1 VLSVKI
7 HQQHPL
13 KLNVEKSPRTIVPVA
28 LIHSYEYKFSNCN
41 VIQATGAVVPEP
53 DVTN

>member
-13 KLNVEKSPRTIVPVA
+13 KLNVEKFLATIIAMA
-28 LIHSYEYKFSNCN
+28 LIQSYEYTFSNCN
-41 VIQATGAVVPEP
+41 VIQATEAVVS
-53 DVTN
+53 